1 MNKEKYMKKLI
12 AILLTLVLCLGLAAC
27 GTDTTS
33 SDNKSE
39 AVSEAVSDTAE
50 PEESVTLKVLTL
62 KGPTGIGMAKMME
75 DNTAGK
81 YAFTVAGQPTEAVAA
96 VSTGKAD
103 IAAVPTNLAS
113 TLYKKT
119 GKGIKMLAI
128 NTLGSLYILEKGN
141 TINSVEDL
149 RGKTLYATGQGAN
162 PEYVLN
168 YILAKNGLTVGKDV
182 TIEFKAEH
190 AELAA
195 LMAAGEC
202 VLGMLPEPNVASAM
216 AQNPDLR
223 IALNL
228 NDEWNKVADEG
239 SRLTMGCVIIRTE
252 ILDKYPQAVGNF
264 LSELEASIDYAAKN
278 AKDAGTLCEKHGI
291 VPKAPL
297 ATKAIPNCNL
307 TYIDGADMKPAIEGY
322 FEVLFNA
329 NKTSVGGAIP
339 DEGFYY
345 IP

>member
-1 MNKEKYMKKLI
+1 MKKLL
-12 AILLTLVLCLGLAAC
+12 AILLTLLLCFGLAAC
-27 GTDTTS
+27 G
-33 SDNKSE
+33 SDNTT
-39 AVSEAVSDTAE
+39 VSDAPSGNTDSTASDPADDKTE
-50 PEESVTLKVLTL
+50 DDIILKVLAL

-75 DNTAGK
+75 DNTSGK
-81 YAFTVAGQPTEAVAA
+81 YEFTVAGQPTEAVAA
-96 VSTGKAD
+96 VSSGKAD

-119 GKGIKMLAI
+119 EKGVKMLAI
-128 NTLGSLYILEKGN
+128 NTLGSLYILEEGN

-168 YILAKNGLTVGKDV
+168 YILEKNGLKVGEDV
-182 TIEFKAEH
+182 TVEFKAEH
-190 AELAA
+190 AELAT

-202 VLGMLPEPNVASAM
+202 VLGMLPEPNVSSAM

-228 NDEWNKVADEG
+228 NDEWNKVADDG
-239 SRLTMGCVIIRTE
+239 SRLTMGCVIVRNE
-252 ILDKYPQAVGNF
+252 ILENYPQAVKAF
-264 LSELEASIDYAAKN
+264 LSELETSIDYAAKN
-278 AKDAGTLCEKHGI
+278 PKDAGTLCEKHGI
-291 VPKAPL
+291 VPKAAL

-307 TYIDGADMKPAIEGY
+307 TFIDGADMKPAIEGY
-322 FEVLFNA
+322 FQVLFDA
-329 NKTSVGGAIP
+329 NKTSVGALP